1 MSVEFKYVSEVPAGM
16 VQNLGFR
23 RDCLRMARDVPGMK
37 ATLTAMCREDP
48 AFLLSTFGW
57 TKDPRNLDTPV
68 LPFIL
73 WDYQVGALG
82 ELFDALEASRTGR
95 ADVRIK
101 KSRDMGASWL
111 ILGMIAHCWLFM
123 DDFSALGTSRTQ
135 EYVDQSGNDK
145 AIFQRLDFM
154 IGALPGFLR
163 PRMSR
168 TENRLSNNENG
179 SSIVGEAMTGDVGRG
194 DRRTVVLL
202 DEFAAVK
209 HAADGFRALA
219 STRDTSR
226 LRIFNSTLGDADGAF
241 AQVLK
246 MPMREVVMP
255 WWVHPAKKVG
265 LYRWVPPGRVEVL
278 DPNGYEFPPD
288 YKFDRSGKV
297 SSPWRD
303 EEMILCANKVEI
315 AREIDMDE
323 VAASYNFFER
333 PMIAELVRET
343 SRPPDLVGELLHDRD
358 TGEPGDFIARGDGR
372 LKLWFRPDQEG
383 MVPQGSYGVGA
394 DVAAGTGASNTAIS
408 VGSGTTGEKMA
419 ALVDPNI
426 QPHEAGVYAVALA
439 RWFNHAML
447 IWENPGPGRN
457 FGVAVVKS
465 GYQSSRIYWERN
477 EKVMWGANM
486 GRPIKKSAA
495 SLIPGWSPNNTD
507 NRKALY
513 YEYRKALSTRAFVN
527 RDSDALEECLQIVNT
542 ASGIVIH
549 GSATGSQDPTG
560 AKDNHGDRPTADAL
574 CWKVMQMVKAQR
586 LPPPAPVVRPG
597 SMAWRF
603 EEAEREEREAQEAE
617 D

>member
-1 MSVEFKYVSEVPAGM
+1 
-16 VQNLGFR
+16 
-23 RDCLRMARDVPGMK
+23 
-37 ATLTAMCREDP
+37 
-48 AFLLSTFGW
+48 
-57 TKDPRNLDTPV
+57 
-68 LPFIL
+68 
-73 WDYQVGALG
+73 
-82 ELFDALEASRTGR
+82 
-95 ADVRIK
+95 
-101 KSRDMGASWL
+101 
-111 ILGMIAHCWLFM
+111 
-123 DDFSALGTSRTQ
+123 
-135 EYVDQSGNDK
+135 
-145 AIFQRLDFM
+145 
-154 IGALPGFLR
+154 
-163 PRMSR
+163 
-168 TENRLSNNENG
+168 
-179 SSIVGEAMTGDVGRG
+179 
-194 DRRTVVLL
+194 
-202 DEFAAVK
+202 
-209 HAADGFRALA
+209 
-219 STRDTSR
+219 
-226 LRIFNSTLGDADGAF
+226 
-241 AQVLK
+241 
-246 MPMREVVMP
+246 
-255 WWVHPAKKVG
+255 
-265 LYRWVPPGRVEVL
+265 
-278 DPNGYEFPPD
+278 
-288 YKFDRSGKV
+288 
-297 SSPWRD
+297 
-303 EEMILCANKVEI
+303 
-315 AREIDMDE
+315 
-323 VAASYNFFER
+323 
-333 PMIAELVRET
+333 VRET

-358 TGEPGDFIARGDGR
+358 TGEPGDFTARSDGR

-447 IWENPGPGRN
+447 VWENPGPGRN

-617 D
+617 DGMAKNRKEPGSSRLAPPHVDGVNNERVQRLLDALARSRQKMQPFREQRRTLVRQFVGQSYGDAVARQKTPLNLMRLATTIYRRQVAARSPQALVVPMDPSMAPVADDYELVLNSRLRKMKFEDSLREVTTHSMFGPGIMKIGLAPSGKEFETQLGTRKDPGKVFADCVDLDDAVWDMRAASGDRVQFFGDSYEMTIDALEAMGIKDVTPIQSAMTNNEQGDERDNDRGLHHDRLSRNTTTTTSTIPSRTASWTVVNARSAKFPAPSPTSSGENTDGGSGSAEAGDHSPEGRAWEVRPR